1 MKRRFTLSGI
11 LILFLSIGSM
21 TSCLK
26 QEFDAPP
33 DNSNYDPKL
42 EVTHTIS
49 EIQDLSSPAE
59 IAEDWVITGIV
70 NMDDREGNSYKKITI
85 QDHTGGIEI
94 LLDQNNLYNDYPVGR
109 KIYVRLK
116 GLFKSDNNGLPQ
128 LGYTP
133 DETGALIPIPYTMID
148 QHIVKANYPNAVTA
162 DTVTLAEI
170 ANPDAVRHLVNKLI
184 VVKDAEFSADVIGLP
199 IADPATIRSATN
211 RDLTECSSPAK
222 VVLRTSGYARFQPA
236 KIPSGNGTLTAVYTL
251 YGPTPQLVIRSMD
264 DLNMTGVRCDGSSPT
279 SEVILHDD
287 FSNLSNWNAVSVTGD
302 QGWEISSAYGNPKPC
317 VMMSGYESGTYYE
330 NEDWLITQPIDLA
343 GYTSVS
349 FSFQSA
355 EHYEGAPL
363 ACYVSTDYSGSG
375 NPNDASW
382 TALPAVY
389 DEAAGFVWTH
399 SGNIDLS
406 AYVGQTIYIAY
417 KVTSTTSG
425 SKTWE
430 IDNVK
435 MMGEK

>member
-1 MKRRFTLSGI
+1 MTRSVTLSGI
-11 LILFLSIGSM
+11 LILFISIGF
-21 TSCLK
+21 TVSCLK

-33 DNSNYDPKL
+33 DSSGYDPKL
-42 EVTHTIS
+42 GVTHTIS
-49 EIQDLSSPAE
+49 EIQDLPSPAE
-59 IAEDWVITGIV
+59 ITEDWVITGIV
-70 NMDDREGNSYKKITI
+70 NMDDREGNAYKKVTI

-133 DETGALIPIPYTMID
+133 DETGSLIHIPYTMID
-148 QHIVKANYPNAVTA
+148 RHMVKADYPNDIIA

-170 ANPDAVRHLVNKLI
+170 ANLDDVRHLLHKLI
-184 VVKDAEFSADVIGLP
+184 VVKDAEFSPDVTGLP
-199 IADPATIRSATN
+199 MADPATIRSATN
-211 RDLTECSSPAK
+211 RDLTECSSPTRVA
-222 VVLRTSGYARFQPA
+222 VRTSGYARFQSE
-236 KIPSGNGTLTAVYTL
+236 KIPGGNGTLTGVYTI
-251 YGPTPQLVIRSMD
+251 YGPTPQLVIRSME
-264 DLNMTGVRCDGSSPT
+264 DLDMTGVRCDGSNPNA
-279 SEVILHDD
+279 EVILNDE
-287 FSNLSNWNAVSVTGD
+287 FSDLGNWNVVSVTGD
-302 QGWEISSAYGNPKPC
+302 QEWEISSAYGNPKPC
-317 VMMSGYESGTYYE
+317 VTMSGYASGINYE

-355 EHYEGAPL
+355 EHYEGIPL
-363 ACYVSTDYSGSG
+363 ACYISTDYSGSG
-375 NPNDASW
+375 NPNDAGW
-382 TALPAVY
+382 TELPAVY

-399 SGNIDLS
+399 SGHIDLS
-406 AYVGQTIYIAY
+406 AYAGQTIHIAY
-417 KVTSTTSG
+417 KVTSTASG

-435 MMGEK
+435 IMGEK